1 MACMSLPNPNALAT
15 ALHGASI
22 GACATTTGVA
32 TNAQACG
39 TGQGYASWLA
49 PRYAASSWSSL
60 ASWCIARPCDGAP
73 HVSISLERRLC
84 MRSSECRLHADESF
98 RSFRSKLTRTS
109 RGLRTVR
116 TGYAYQPPACCT
128 YQRRRAAC
136 PGGRHDCTY
145 AVHVRPGASCV
156 LCTYEL
162 CVPASCVL
170 YVPEAQGS

>member
-22 GACATTTGVA
+22 GACATTTGAA
-32 TNAQACG
+32 TKAQACG
-39 TGQGYASWLA
+39 TGQGYASWLAPRYASWLA

-98 RSFRSKLTRTS
+98 RSFRS
-109 RGLRTVR
+109 V
-116 TGYAYQPPACCT
+116 
-128 YQRRRAAC
+128 
-136 PGGRHDCTY
+136 PG
-145 AVHVRPGASCV
+145 
-156 LCTYEL
+156 
-162 CVPASCVL
+162 
-170 YVPEAQGS
+170 

>member
-1 MACMSLPNPNALAT
+1 MSLPNPNALAT

-22 GACATTTGVA
+22 GACATTTGAA
-32 TNAQACG
+32 TKAQACG
-39 TGQGYASWLA
+39 TSQGHASWLAPRYASWLA

-98 RSFRSKLTRTS
+98 RSFRSKLTRTP

-116 TGYAYQPPACCT
+116 TGYAYQPPACYT
-128 YQRRRAAC
+128 
-136 PGGRHDCTY
+136 
-145 AVHVRPGASCV
+145 
-156 LCTYEL
+156 
-162 CVPASCVL
+162 
-170 YVPEAQGS
+170 